1 MNNPTDD
8 GASVTPTKFR
18 AIARLVERLLT
29 DDLRG
34 VHYAASLFIAT
45 TILWLLVHEI
55 GDSSPIWAISSMVAT
70 SDPQMKEAVS
80 TFRGRIFNTLLG
92 CMIGLF
98 FVLAGRS
105 MWELP
110 IAMAVTVLVSSY
122 IIRIPTMWRQ
132 APITA
137 AIVIA
142 GALQA
147 HSEMTGVEVG
157 MRRVGEVLLGCI
169 VGLVVAWAL
178 SIVWPLREPA
188 AKTSK

>member
-1 MNNPTDD
+1 MNKPTDD
-8 GASVTPTKFR
+8 DASTRR
-18 AIARLVERLLT
+18 ARIRATEKLVERLLT

-45 TILWLLVHEI
+45 TILWLLVQKL
-55 GDSSPIWAISSMVAT
+55 GDASPIWAISSMVAT

-80 TFRGRIFNTLLG
+80 TFRGRIINTMLG
-92 CMIGLF
+92 CAIGLF
-98 FVLAGRS
+98 FVAAGRS
-105 MWELP
+105 VWELP
-110 IAMAVTVLVSSY
+110 MAMAVTVLIASY
-122 IIRIPTMWRQ
+122 VVRIPTMWRQ

-147 HSEMTGVEVG
+147 HNEMTGMEVGLRRVVEVL
-157 MRRVGEVLLGCI
+157 VGCV

-178 SIVWPLREPA
+178 SIMWPLREAPA
-188 AKTSK
+188 PKS

>member
-1 MNNPTDD
+1 MSNPPDD
-8 GASVTPTKFR
+8 DASAPRSKIR
-18 AIARLVERLLT
+18 ASAKLVERLLT

-45 TILWLLVHEI
+45 TILWLLVQKLA
-55 GDSSPIWAISSMVAT
+55 DASPIWAISSMVAT
-70 SDPQMKEAVS
+70 SDPQMKEAIG
-80 TFRGRIFNTLLG
+80 TFRGRIINTLLG
-92 CMIGLF
+92 CAIGLF
-98 FVLAGRS
+98 FIAAGRS
-105 MWELP
+105 AWELP
-110 IAMAVTVLVSSY
+110 IAMAVTVLVASY
-122 IIRIPTMWRQ
+122 IVRIPTMWRQ

-157 MRRVGEVLLGCI
+157 VRRVGEVLLGCI

-178 SIVWPLREPA
+178 SKVWPLREATPTKGA
-188 AKTSK
+188 